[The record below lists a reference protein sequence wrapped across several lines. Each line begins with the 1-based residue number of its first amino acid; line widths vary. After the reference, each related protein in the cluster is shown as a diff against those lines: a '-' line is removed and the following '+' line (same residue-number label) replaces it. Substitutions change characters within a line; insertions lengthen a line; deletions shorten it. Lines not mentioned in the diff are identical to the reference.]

1 METCDVLI
9 VGGGPSGSSCAWKLR
24 QSGLNVVILDKAQF
38 PRHKVCAGWITPPV
52 IDELKLDI
60 DDYGQRLVLQPITRF
75 LTGLIG
81 GREVE
86 TSYDKVVSYGIR
98 RCEFDDYLLRR
109 SAAHLRL
116 GETFR
121 SIRREGTE
129 WVVNDAL
136 RAPIVI
142 GAGGHFCP
150 VARHFQTASKVSTET
165 SSKHDEHSTAN
176 GERPE
181 LPVVMA
187 QEVEFEMTAAQL
199 ERCTVQPERPELFF
213 CPDLKGYGWIFR
225 KGNWLNIGLGREGEE
240 HLSAHVNA
248 FVEILKQ
255 SGKIPLDIPGP
266 FRGHAYKLRTALP
279 NRVVPEGILLI
290 GDAAGLADQQSGE
303 GIRPAIESGL
313 LAAAT
318 IIEVQRSE
326 HGKLAPVLAGKMRA
340 RFGST
345 STTNRLT
352 ACIPNAM
359 TQLAARWLMRSPW
372 FTRRVLLDHWFLH
385 AETPLLR
392 V

>member
-1 METCDVLI
+1 MESCDVLI
-9 VGGGPSGSSCAWKLR
+9 VGGGPSGSSCAWRLR

-52 IDELKLDI
+52 IDELKLDV
-60 DDYGQRLVLQPITRF
+60 DDYRQQHVIQPITRF

-86 TSYDKVVSYGIR
+86 TDYHRTVSYGIR

-109 SAAHLRL
+109 SAATLRL

-121 SIRREGTE
+121 AIRRDGPE
-129 WVVNDAL
+129 WIVNDAI
-136 RAPIVI
+136 RASIVV

-150 VARHFQTASKVSTET
+150 VARYFQG
-165 SSKHDEHSTAN
+165 SSKENSAGSPEPPLAHQ
-176 GERPE
+176 RQPE
-181 LPVVMA
+181 LPVVLA
-187 QEVEFEMTAAQL
+187 QEVEFEMTADQV
-199 ERCTVQPERPELFF
+199 EQCTVEPERPELFF

-225 KGNWLNIGLGREGEE
+225 KGNWLNIGLGREGEG

-248 FVEILKQ
+248 FADLLHQ
-255 SGKIPLDIPGP
+255 QGKIPREIPGP
-266 FRGHAYKLRTALP
+266 FRGHAYRLRTALP
-279 NRVVPEGILLI
+279 RPDVPEGVLLI
-290 GDAAGLADQQSGE
+290 GDSAGLADRQSGE

-318 IIEVQRSE
+318 IMEVQRSE
-326 HGKLAPVLAGKMRA
+326 QAKLAPVLAGKMQA
-340 RFGST
+340 RFGAT
-345 STTNRLT
+345 SSTNRLA
-352 ACIPNAM
+352 ACIPSSM
-359 TQLAARWLMRSPW
+359 TQLAARWLMRSHW